1 MKTSGGERILDAR
14 IKLLL
19 KKTRPL
25 QLLFVVAAVVCLLVF
40 LVFNFSL
47 NDRAGAFEVR
57 HADQQVEIPVTR
69 DGLTDLSI
77 DASSVRLEIGMVSSL
92 TKPQVILAGEGY
104 DGQLAKVDL
113 EGTRCTVRLEGENS
127 SDVQDL
133 TMQVLLPQSDYTSI
147 TIAGTSLDLHVEELR
162 TGTLITQV
170 GSDGYAYFAGVKAD
184 SVQIFSHAPLR
195 LYNNQIVSLVTVG
208 GSGSVTFLE
217 NDIERVET
225 QTESGGIFFYDTR
238 VKGQWNLTS
247 SSGDITMLSKN
258 LPYNILVQASTM
270 SGQLDI
276 GYEGRYW
283 DDAQVTDLASV
294 GAVNS
299 GRIVSVGNNP
309 DKFIQA
315 ISDQGNISIGQRE
328 RYSDLDPYA
337 ADYPF
342 ADTNPYLIERS
353 TITK

>member
-1 MKTSGGERILDAR
+1 MDAR

-77 DASSVRLEIGMVSSL
+77 DASGVRLEIGMVSSL
-92 TKPQVILAGEGY
+92 TKPQVILSGERY
-104 DGQLAKVDL
+104 SDQLAKVDL
-113 EGTRCTVRLEGENS
+113 EGTSCAIELQNNKLSG
-127 SDVQDL
+127 DVGGL
-133 TMQVLLPQSDYTSI
+133 TMQVLLPQGDYNSI
-147 TIAGTSLDLHVEELR
+147 SVNGEWLDLHVEDLR
-162 TGTLITQV
+162 IY
-170 GSDGYAYFAGVKAD
+170 D
-184 SVQIFSHAPLR
+184 
-195 LYNNQIVSLVTVG
+195 NQLGMLSVG
-208 GSGSVTFLE
+208 GGESSVTFLE
-217 NDIERVET
+217 NDIERADVE
-225 QTESGGIFFYDTR
+225 TESGSIFCYDTR
-238 VKGQWNLTS
+238 VKGQWNVQSL
-247 SSGDITMLSKN
+247 SGDITMLSKN
-258 LPYNILVQASTM
+258 LPYNLLIQAS
-270 SGQLDI
+270 GANVDI
-276 GYEGRYW
+276 GYDSRYW
-283 DDAQVTDLASV
+283 KDAVTGTFSDTGLVIAS
-294 GAVNS
+294 A
-299 GRIVSVGNNP
+299 GNNP

-315 ISDQGNISIGQRE
+315 TSLAGNVSIGQRE

-342 ADTNPYLIERS
+342 ADSNPYLIERS

>member
-1 MKTSGGERILDAR
+1 MDAR

-92 TKPQVILAGEGY
+92 TKPQVILSGERY
-104 DGQLAKVDL
+104 SDQLAKVDL
-113 EGTRCTVRLEGENS
+113 EGTSCAIELQNNKLSG
-127 SDVQDL
+127 DVGGL
-133 TMQVLLPQSDYTSI
+133 TMQVLLPQGDYNSI
-147 TIAGTSLDLHVEELR
+147 SVNGEWLDLHVEDLR
-162 TGTLITQV
+162 TMLFTANV
-170 GSDGYAYFAGVKAD
+170 GNSSYSYFAGVKAD
-184 SVQIFSHAPLR
+184 RMVVGSQTSPVRF
-195 LYNNQIVSLVTVG
+195 YDNQLGMLSVG
-208 GSGSVTFLE
+208 GGESSVTFLE
-217 NDIERVET
+217 NDIERADVE
-225 QTESGGIFFYDTR
+225 TESGSIFCYDTR
-238 VKGQWNLTS
+238 VKGQWNVQSL
-247 SSGDITMLSKN
+247 SGDITMLSKN
-258 LPYNILVQASTM
+258 LPYNLLIQAS
-270 SGQLDI
+270 GANVDI
-276 GYEGRYW
+276 GYDSRYW
-283 DDAQVTDLASV
+283 KDAGTGTFSDTGLVIAS
-294 GAVNS
+294 A
-299 GRIVSVGNNP
+299 GNNP

-315 ISDQGNISIGQRE
+315 TSLAGNVSIGQRE

-342 ADTNPYLIERS
+342 ADSNPYLIERS